1 MLPSLCGTERGN
13 DVMPGSAT
21 PHAHRNGQYKSHQ
34 GLAGQVVTALYGV
47 FRKVQQASDHRE
59 AIEKQVSLGD

>member
-1 MLPSLCGTERGN
+1 
-13 DVMPGSAT
+13 MPGPAT

-34 GLAGQVVTALYGV
+34 GLAGQLVTALDGV
-47 FRKVQQASDHRE
+47 FCKLQQASDHKE